1 MLKELRDKE
10 RRMKLRWTGNQTV
23 SLPCGVFI
31 NTFHSEF
38 SRKGKTLITYSV
50 QHGGSATPDK
60 THPEG
65 AVSSDCTYG
74 PPPDLSQCQLT
85 KCPKSLYNLYS

>member
-10 RRMKLRWTGNQTV
+10 RRTKLRWTGNQTV

-38 SRKGKTLITYSV
+38 SRKGKTLITYHTVCNMVEVLLRIKPILRV
-50 QHGGSATPDK
+50 Q
-60 THPEG
+60 
-65 AVSSDCTYG
+65 
-74 PPPDLSQCQLT
+74 
-85 KCPKSLYNLYS
+85 